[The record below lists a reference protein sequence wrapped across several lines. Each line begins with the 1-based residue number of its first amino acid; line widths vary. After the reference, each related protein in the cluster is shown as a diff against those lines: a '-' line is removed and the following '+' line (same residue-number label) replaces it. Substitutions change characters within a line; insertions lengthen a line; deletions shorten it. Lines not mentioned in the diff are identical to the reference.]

1 MALKA
6 NRRKFLQGAAA
17 AAAFSP
23 LQAATAGESNNIYSK
38 LGVRPVIN
46 GVGTVTN
53 LGGSIMPPEVVKAM
67 EEASRYFV
75 PLPELQLKAGAKL
88 AEMLG
93 VPAAMITAG
102 AASAITVATAA
113 CVVSGDASKLRQL
126 PDTTGL
132 KNEVIQ
138 QKKHHS
144 GYEAQ
149 LRVTGIKIVEVE
161 TRAELDAAIND
172 RTAMLHFL
180 NVGEPR
186 GQIKREEWVAVGK
199 QRGVPTSLDAAADVP
214 PVSNLTGFVKQGFDL
229 VIFSGGKGLFG
240 PQCSGMLLG
249 RQDLVA
255 AAQQSISPHDGIG
268 RGMKVGKE
276 EIMGLLAAVERYL
289 KVDHEAEH
297 REMEAKATYI
307 IQALAKAGVRGKIDV
322 PEIANHVPHA
332 LLEWDEAEK
341 KITAQEV
348 VKQLKEGEPPIA
360 VSRERGGGGLRISV
374 WLMRGDEHKIVAR
387 RLREIFNG

>member
-1 MALKA
+1 MAA
-6 NRRKFLQGAAA
+6 TRRRFLQGTAA

-23 LQAATAGESNNIYSK
+23 LPAATAGDSNIYTR

-53 LGGSIMPPEVVKAM
+53 LGGSIMPPEVVQAM

-75 PLPELQLKAGAKL
+75 PLPELQLKAGARL

-93 VPAAMITAG
+93 VPAAMVTAG
-102 AASAITVATAA
+102 AASAITVAAAA
-113 CVVSGDASKLRQL
+113 CVVGGDASKLRQL
-126 PDTTGL
+126 PDTAEL

-138 QKKHHS
+138 QKTHHS

-149 LRVTGIKIVEVE
+149 MRVAGVKVVPVE

-180 NVGEPR
+180 NVADPK
-186 GQIKREEWVAVGK
+186 GQIKRDEWIAAGK
-199 QRGVPTSLDAAADVP
+199 QHNVPTFLDAAADVP
-214 PVSNLTGFVKQGFDL
+214 PVSNLNAYVRQGFDL
-229 VIFSGGKGLFG
+229 VAISGGKGLFG

-249 RQDLVA
+249 RKNLID
-255 AAQQSISPHDGIG
+255 AAQQAISPHDGIG

-289 KVDHEAEH
+289 KVDHDAEQ
-297 REMEAKATYI
+297 RELEGKVSHI
-307 IQALAKAGVRGKIDV
+307 IQTLAKSGVNGKLEV

-332 LLEWDEAEK
+332 VLEWDEGGK
-341 KITAQEV
+341 KLTAQQV
-348 VKQLKEGEPPIA
+348 VKQLMEGDPPIA
-360 VSRERGGGGLRISV
+360 VSHQRGGGLRISV

-387 RLREIFNG
+387 RLLEIFNS

>member
-1 MALKA
+1 MTPRAT
-6 NRRKFLQGAAA
+6 RRKFLRGTAVGAVI
-17 AAAFSP
+17 SP
-23 LQAATAGESNNIYSK
+23 LSAASTGRSNIYTS

-53 LGGSIMPPEVVKAM
+53 LGGSIMPPEVVRAM

-75 PLPELQLKAGAKL
+75 PLVELQQKAGEKL
-88 AEMLG
+88 AGMLG

-113 CVVSGDASKLRQL
+113 CVVSGDTSKLRQL
-126 PDTTGL
+126 PDTSDL

-138 QKKHHS
+138 QKTHRS

-149 LRVTGIKIVEVE
+149 MRVAGVKIVPVE
-161 TRAELDAAIND
+161 TRAELDAAINS

-180 NVGEPR
+180 NLADPR
-186 GQIKREEWVAVGK
+186 GQIRRDEWIQVGK
-199 QRGVPTSLDAAADVP
+199 QRAVPTFLDAAADVP
-214 PVSNLTGFVKQGFDL
+214 PVSNLSSYVKQGFDL
-229 VIFSGGKGLFG
+229 VAFSGGKGLFG

-249 RQDLVA
+249 RQNLIE
-255 AAQQSISPHDGIG
+255 AAQQAISPHDGIG

-276 EIMGLLAAVERYL
+276 EIMGLLAAVELYL
-289 KVDHEAEH
+289 KTDHEAAQ
-297 REMEAKATYI
+297 REMESKVAHI
-307 IQALAKAGVRGKIDV
+307 IQAVAKNGVTGKLDI

-332 LLEWDEAEK
+332 LLQWDEAEK
-341 KITAQEV
+341 KLTSQEV
-348 VKQLKEGEPPIA
+348 VKKLMEGEPAIA
-360 VSRERGGGGLRISV
+360 VSRQRGGGLRISV

-387 RLREIFNG
+387 RLSEIFNA

>member
-1 MALKA
+1 MPAKPS
-6 NRRKFLQGAAA
+6 RRGFLHGAAVG
-17 AAAFSP
+17 AAFSP
-23 LQAATAGESNNIYSK
+23 LTPSSAAETNVYAS
-38 LGVRPVIN
+38 LGIRPVIN
-46 GVGTVTN
+46 GVGTVTV

-75 PLPELQLKAGAKL
+75 PLPELQQKTGAKL

-93 VPAAMITAG
+93 VPAAMVTAG

-132 KNEVIQ
+132 KSEVVQ
-138 QKKHHS
+138 QKSHRS

-149 LRVTGIKIVEVE
+149 MRVVGVKIVPVE
-161 TRAELDAAIND
+161 TPAELDVAINE

-180 NVGEPR
+180 NLADPK
-186 GQIKREEWVAVGK
+186 GQIQRDEWIRVGR
-199 QRGVPTSLDAAADVP
+199 QRGIPTFLDAAADVP
-214 PVSNLTGFVKQGFDL
+214 PVSNLNAYVKQGFDL
-229 VIFSGGKGLFG
+229 VAFSGGKGLFG
-240 PQCSGMLLG
+240 PQCSGLLLG
-249 RQDLVA
+249 RQNLIET
-255 AAQQSISPHDGIG
+255 AQQAISLHDGLG

-276 EIMGLLAAVERYL
+276 EIVGLLAAVERYL
-289 KVDHEAEH
+289 KVDHEAER
-297 REMEAKATYI
+297 REMEAKVAHI
-307 IQALAKAGVRGKIDV
+307 LDAVKEFGIRGRMDV

-341 KITAQEV
+341 KLNAREA
-348 VKQLKEGEPPIA
+348 VKALMDGDPPIA
-360 VSRERGGGGLRISV
+360 VSGQRSGGLRISV

-387 RLREIFNG
+387 RLREMFRA